1 MAVKS
6 LPDQAYLRQCFDY
19 DPETGVLTWR
29 ARPIE
34 HFPDRRRWLN
44 WLARFPGKTAGWV
57 ARTAWGEYIQVGVS
71 SKKYQAHRIIWKMV
85 TGDEPP
91 EIDHRNNIG
100 TDNSR
105 NNLRPAEGFQNSR
118 NVRKH
123 KDGKSPFK
131 GVHKHRDK
139 WVALIGINYKVRYLG
154 LFATPELAHAAY
166 CKAAAEL
173 HGEFANFG
181 ENVHST
187 LP

>member
-1 MAVKS
+1 LVQNRVAMAQPI
-6 LPDQAYLRQCFDY
+6 LPDLVNRK
-19 DPETGVLTWR
+19 GVT
-29 ARPIE
+29 
-34 HFPDRRRWLN
+34 
-44 WLARFPGKTAGWV
+44 V
-57 ARTAWGEYIQVGVS
+57 
-71 SKKYQAHRIIWKMV
+71 KKKSPNVLMIVNLYS
-85 TGDEPP
+85 P
-91 EIDHRNNIG
+91 
-100 TDNSR
+100 DNSR